1 MRFAGL
7 FFGFDVFDFFVGEEA
22 GGEEEGG
29 HFFLLLWWLL
39 CCCCWYGG
47 MGWGEEKGVWWTEG
61 GRLRVMGE
69 EIRGVFMRNGKS
81 QILLVIITVILRLRS
96 QNSLGKTSSA

>member
-29 HFFLLLWWLL
+29 HFSFGVIVLLFGV
-39 CCCCWYGG
+39 GG
-47 MGWGEEKGVWWTEG
+47 REVGRGG

-69 EIRGVFMRNGKS
+69 EIRGVFMRNGNLKS
-81 QILLVIITVILRLRS
+81 CLS
-96 QNSLGKTSSA
+96 SSLSSSTAVVVTE